1 MNNNKLAKLVIEVLD
16 KKAHKGCKNKFWSD
30 FQNGLGEDIGV
41 EIENLISE
49 AKKIIST
56 TKQ

>member
-16 KKAHKGCKNKFWSD
+16 KKAHKGCINKSWSD
-30 FQNGLGEDIGV
+30 FQNGLGEDVGL
-41 EIENLISE
+41 EIEKLISE